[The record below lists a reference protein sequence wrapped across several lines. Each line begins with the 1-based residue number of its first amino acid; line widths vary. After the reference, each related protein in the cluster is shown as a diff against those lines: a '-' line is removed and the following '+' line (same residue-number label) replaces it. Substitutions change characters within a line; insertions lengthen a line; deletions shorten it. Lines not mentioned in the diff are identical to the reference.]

1 MLYSVSPFFTTWY
14 SGRQSPSRYG
24 LIAGCSTTGG
34 SFSASG
40 AAGFAT
46 TGGAGGFGAA
56 VGSGVAGACGLD
68 AAVGAGAVG
77 AVFSGTGV
85 PALGERSN
93 TGALFG
99 VDPQAASSR
108 LAAIHAMRVLVRR
121 GGLIMSTFPQ

>member
-24 LIAGCSTTGG
+24 LIAGCSTTVG
-34 SFSASG
+34 SFSPSG

-46 TGGAGGFGAA
+46 TGGTGGFGAA
-56 VGSGVAGACGLD
+56 VGCAGACGVD
-68 AAVGAGAVG
+68 AAVGAVAGG
-77 AVFSGTGV
+77 AVFSCTGV

-108 LAAIHAMRVLVRR
+108 LTAIHAMRGLVRR
-121 GGLIMSTFPQ
+121 GGLKIMPTFPQ